1 MKRIIGVLLAL
12 VLMLGVC
19 ASVASC
25 GGDGEGTTADAQT
38 TEIPTPDQSGDATAE
53 QSGEGDTTTEAAA
66 SGYKVTVTDKDG
78 NPIANVPVQ
87 MCDSNG
93 CKLPKPTGA
102 DGVITFDY
110 EPSDFHVIIAG
121 NVEGYVVD
129 TAKEYDFE
137 AGSFE
142 MTIVLEKAQ

>member
-1 MKRIIGVLLAL
+1 MLLAL
-12 VLMLGVC
+12 CLAFGIC
-19 ASVASC
+19 ASFASC
-25 GGDGEGTTADAQT
+25 NGEGDVTTADAQT
-38 TEIPTPDQSGDATAE
+38 TETPNSEQGESTDS
-53 QSGEGDTTTEAAA
+53 QSGEGESTTEAAA
-66 SGYKVTVTDKDG
+66 SGYKVTVTDAEG

-87 MCDSNG
+87 MCDSAG

-102 DGVITFDY
+102 DGTVTFNY

-121 NVEGYVVD
+121 AVEGYVVD

-142 MTIVLEKAQ
+142 MTIVLEKAS